1 MNLFTADLHIHT
13 TLSPCALDE
22 MSPLAIVSTAIEQGL
37 DIIAVCDHNSAR
49 NTEAV
54 LRAAEH
60 AGQGRLTVIAGIEIT
75 TCEEVHVLGLF
86 PDAGRAQEIGAA
98 VAETLPN
105 LLDGTKRYGEQ
116 YLIDSEGHILGTE
129 SKMLAMASGFS
140 LSETVNL
147 IRRNEGLAIASHV
160 DRPSFSVMSQLGLF
174 PTDVRFDA
182 IEISAAGVSEC
193 RYEEFVS
200 LGLPMVT
207 SSDSHFL
214 SDIGICRTVF
224 ELVEPSFDEIALAFR
239 NAEGRAC
246 RLA

>member
-54 LRAAEH
+54 QRAAEY
-60 AGQGRLTVIAGIEIT
+60 GGRGRLTVIAGIEIT
-75 TCEEVHVLGLF
+75 TCEEVHILGLF
-86 PDAGRAQEIGAA
+86 PDAECAQKIGAA

-105 LLDGTKRYGEQ
+105 LLDGAKRYGEQ
-116 YLIDSEGHILGTE
+116 YLVDSEGLVLGTE
-129 SKMLAMASGFS
+129 SRMLSMASGFS
-140 LSETVNL
+140 LSETVSL
-147 IRRNEGLAIASHV
+147 IRQNEGLVVASHV
-160 DRPSFSVMSQLGLF
+160 DRPSFSVISQLGLF
-174 PTDVRFDA
+174 PTDVQFDA
-182 IEISAAGVSEC
+182 IEISAAGVSER
-193 RYEEFVS
+193 RYEEFAS

-214 SDIGICRTVF
+214 SDVGICRTVF
-224 ELVEPSFDEIALAFR
+224 ELKEPSFDEIALAFR
-239 NAEGRAC
+239 NAEGRTC